1 MKITCVTSAVIL
13 LALTWSMAVMGQK
26 ATGIQKSRKPATRR
40 TRGDKTKPLPPIENA
55 KTTAEASLEKEIE
68 KEISTLSKLAETEKD
83 KLRSTIDELHREL
96 RLTRLGD
103 RLTKSSRSLEIILG
117 TKSSL
122 ETSLDE
128 CFAFLPE
135 GITKRTLAASWNAL
149 YESVILEDA
158 AKSNIVTNGALKIIE
173 KYGLEGSSLY
183 LMSLE
188 VLDIGLVSVKV
199 ASEIVKRVN

>member
-1 MKITCVTSAVIL
+1 MRITCVTSTVIL

-26 ATGIQKSRKPATRR
+26 ATGVQKSRKPAIKR
-40 TRGDKTKPLPPIENA
+40 TGGDKTKPLPPTENV
-55 KTTAEASLEKEIE
+55 KTTAEASLEKEIK

-83 KLRSTIDELHREL
+83 KLRSTIDEVQREL

-103 RLTKSSRSLEIILG
+103 RLTKSSRDLEITLG

-122 ETSLDE
+122 ETRLDG

-149 YESVILEDA
+149 YDSVILEDA
-158 AKSNIVTNGALKIIE
+158 AKSNIVTNAALKIIE
-173 KYGLEGSSLY
+173 STVWR
-183 LMSLE
+183 E
-188 VLDIGLVSVKV
+188 VHSI
-199 ASEIVKRVN
+199 

>member
-1 MKITCVTSAVIL
+1 MRITYVTSAVIIL
-13 LALTWSMAVMGQK
+13 VLNWSMAVRGQK
-26 ATGIQKSRKPATRR
+26 ATGVQKSRKPATRR
-40 TRGDKTKPLPPIENA
+40 TGGNKTKPLSPIENA

-68 KEISTLSKLAETEKD
+68 KEISTLSQLSETEKN
-83 KLRSTIDELHREL
+83 KLRSTIGELHREL
-96 RLTRLGD
+96 RMTRLGD
-103 RLTKSSRSLEIILG
+103 RLTKSRRSLEITLG

-128 CFAFLPE
+128 SFAFLPE

-149 YESVILEDA
+149 YDSVILEDA
-158 AKSNIVTNGALKIIE
+158 AKSNIVTNAARKIIE